1 MPRGGPLAA
10 RLFVALGLVVLVLV
24 LDRRKHASE
33 FVPAAGATPL
43 PVGITIRSGDR
54 VGQVTDAYGVDG
66 GFVTARWL
74 DDGSETPYIRSST
87 LEIKTRAGSIP
98 RPRVTVNP
106 RPTQPPPAPPIHVVM
121 ADEAVPWSN
130 TGGGKQRVAIL
141 AASRSTSQDDHV
153 STTALQSLLLPS
165 IALTV
170 TEREQHT
177 SDIRLYVALDQDD
190 LFWTE
195 NAKQLRSTAPWLQI
209 HVRFYEKRGQRIP
222 FVEIAAEAFADGA
235 DFFVRVNDDT
245 EFLTPWIAQGV
256 GSLRESAGVGVV
268 GPTVIETA
276 SRYSLAAR
284 TASPSTVGAGA
295 GAGDASDVGEHDAV
309 NGGCDILTFDMVSR
323 KHMQIFNT
331 YYPTVF
337 SAWYLDDWI
346 TQVYR
351 PEFCKLLPEWRVAHH
366 NKLTRYQPN
375 PEQKALLAPE
385 VAAGQARVRAW
396 LAAHSNG

>member
-10 RLFVALGLVVLVLV
+10 RLFVALGLIVLVLV
-24 LDRRKHASE
+24 LDRR
-33 FVPAAGATPL
+33 
-43 PVGITIRSGDR
+43 
-54 VGQVTDAYGVDG
+54 
-66 GFVTARWL
+66 
-74 DDGSETPYIRSST
+74 
-87 LEIKTRAGSIP
+87 KTRAGSIP
-98 RPRVTVNP
+98 RPRVAVNP

-177 SDIRLYVALDQDD
+177 SDVRLYVALDQDD